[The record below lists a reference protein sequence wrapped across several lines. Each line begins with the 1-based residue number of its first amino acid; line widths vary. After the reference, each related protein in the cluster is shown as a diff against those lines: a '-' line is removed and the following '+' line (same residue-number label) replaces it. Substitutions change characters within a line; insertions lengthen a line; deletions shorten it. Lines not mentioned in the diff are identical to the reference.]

1 VTIGRG
7 GEGSMMRGIFGLDPG
22 WGVTVVRVVMG
33 ALLAGHGYAKL
44 ADGVGGVATFFAE
57 IGIPLPEV
65 SAVLV
70 MLLELVGGLF
80 LVIGLFARWLGLLYT
95 IQFLVIVVYV
105 KHFPAAGLRAVE
117 YELMLLGGAVLLL
130 LAGGGRASVDQLWL
144 ERKAG

>member
-1 VTIGRG
+1 
-7 GEGSMMRGIFGLDPG
+7 MMRGIFGLDPG

-33 ALLAGHGYAKL
+33 ALLAAHGYAKL
-44 ADGVGGVATFFAE
+44 ADGVGGVAEFFAK
-57 IGIPLPEV
+57 IAIPLPEV

-95 IQFLVIVVYV
+95 IQFLVIVFYV
-105 KHFPAAGLRAVE
+105 KRFPAGGLRDAE
-117 YELMLLGGAVLLL
+117 FELMLLGAAVLLF

>member
-1 VTIGRG
+1 
-7 GEGSMMRGIFGLDPG
+7 MMRGIFGLDPG

-33 ALLAGHGYAKL
+33 ALLAAHGYAKL
-44 ADGVGGVATFFAE
+44 ADGVAGVAEFFAQ
-57 IGIPLPEV
+57 IAIPLPEV

-80 LVIGLFARWLGLLYT
+80 LVIGLFARWLGLLFT
-95 IQFLVIVVYV
+95 IEFLVIVFYV
-105 KHFPAAGLRAVE
+105 KRFPAGGLREADF
-117 YELMLLGGAVLLL
+117 ELMLLAAAVLLF